1 LKRDAFI
8 FAYKT
13 MVYPHLNP
21 EISIFERYLLRKAR
35 INNFYKFIRPFHFL
49 KKKSKFTLAYKLKK
63 FIYKLFKK
71 KYKSKRLI
79 LPSFSPRDPKEF
91 RSLKKARPFVK
102 KVFKDAFLTKLLKNF
117 ETKED
122 NMSEIYPEKLVNRL
136 SETESTLLKPKRLS
150 FLSKLAKEKFHKKK
164 LLRDLHFRPFGR
176 WRWTHQPQRIGQV
189 TDEPKTLCQGYSSIL
204 RQRRKLL
211 SPKMRLLRKRSS
223 KKNYSF
229 SIEKREKNQTTTLVS
244 FIYFIRN
251 FFRIK
256 SNFKC

>member
-1 LKRDAFI
+1 
-8 FAYKT
+8 
-13 MVYPHLNP
+13 
-21 EISIFERYLLRKAR
+21 LL
-35 INNFYKFIRPFHFL
+35 
-49 KKKSKFTLAYKLKK
+49 
-63 FIYKLFKK
+63 
-71 KYKSKRLI
+71 
-79 LPSFSPRDPKEF
+79 
-91 RSLKKARPFVK
+91 K

-189 TDEPKTLCQGYSSIL
+189 TDEPKTLWQGYSSIL

-229 SIEKREKNQTTTLVS
+229 SIEKKRKESNNNLGVFYLLYTQ
-244 FIYFIRN
+244 
-251 FFRIK
+251 FFV
-256 SNFKC
+256 